1 MQANLKRAS
10 EIRAETAEMQLQA
23 LREVE
28 NLNLLISSAKQ
39 HLKNL
44 EAKVAEA
51 KNTNKK
57 FAEENIPFFTS
68 FILGYWGETNETIN
82 ETAQFIENNQDYL
95 KAIGVNR
102 YYIYPG
108 SKDFMNI
115 HELSQKYKC
124 KLEYLPNLQ
133 SYIIL
138 EQGNLSGEFIEQKC
152 NELESLYNEPV
163 YFESVRSWR
172 FR

>member
-1 MQANLKRAS
+1 
-10 EIRAETAEMQLQA
+10 
-23 LREVE
+23 
-28 NLNLLISSAKQ
+28 
-39 HLKNL
+39 
-44 EAKVAEA
+44 
-51 KNTNKK
+51 
-57 FAEENIPFFTS
+57 
-68 FILGYWGETNETIN
+68 
-82 ETAQFIENNQDYL
+82 
-95 KAIGVNR
+95 
-102 YYIYPG
+102 
-108 SKDFMNI
+108 MNI

-138 EQGNLSGEFIEQKC
+138 EQGNLSGEFIEQKS